1 MSDTKPVRVRENWGT
16 RVGII
21 LAVAGSAVGLGN
33 FLRFPTQAAV
43 NGGGAFMI
51 PYLLAMILLG
61 IPLAWV
67 EWTLGRYGGQ
77 HNHGTGPG
85 VYHRIAKGKPWAKY
99 LGIAAVFAPTII
111 TFYYVYIEGWTLAFA
126 YYSITDGYREAIA
139 NGEMAQ
145 FFAGFIGAE
154 SNTNFD
160 THTPAI
166 GFFLLVFVINYFVM
180 YKGIQG
186 GIEKLTR
193 FGMPILI
200 ICGVLLAI
208 RVLTLGTPD
217 PTHQDWNV
225 TNAMGFMWNPKWS
238 ALSDVKV
245 WLAATG
251 QIFFSLSVGMGC
263 IMAYASYLRKNDD
276 VVLSSLTATT
286 TNQFVEVVLGGSIGI
301 VAAAAFYGVAQAQT
315 IAGSGSFSLGFITMP
330 LIFEEIPAGGLFAFI
345 WFVLLFIAGVTSS
358 VSLIQPAVTFL
369 KDELDMSHHKA
380 VSVIGF
386 ANLLVTGFLVFTI
399 QWGTLD
405 EMDFWAATVC
415 PVVAATIMVIFFS
428 YILGVEKGFKEM
440 EHGAALK
447 VPAVYK
453 FVLKYI
459 TPTYLIIL
467 LGIWMVQEWWSAIMM
482 EKVTDPTT
490 RKWIWIARIILLV
503 VGGLITWVIVRANKN
518 GKFPKLK
525 EGDR

>member
-1 MSDTKPVRVRENWGT
+1 MSQVVGKVRENWGS
-16 RVGII
+16 RIGVI

-61 IPLAWV
+61 IPVAWV
-67 EWTLGRYGGQ
+67 EWTLGRYGGRYG
-77 HNHGTGPG
+77 HGTGPG
-85 VYHRIAKGKPWAKY
+85 VYHRIANGRPWAKY
-99 LGIAAVFAPTII
+99 LGIAAIFAPTVI

-126 YYSITDGYREAIA
+126 YYSITGGFHEAIA
-139 NGEMAQ
+139 AGEMGK

-154 SNTNFD
+154 SNSYFHN
-160 THTPAI
+160 HTPAI
-166 GFFLLVFVINYFVM
+166 VFFAIVFVINYYVM

-193 FGMPILI
+193 IGMPILI
-200 ICGVLLAI
+200 ICGFLLAI

-217 PTHQDWNV
+217 SAHPDWNV
-225 TNAMGFMWNPKWS
+225 TNALGFMWNPNWS
-238 ALSDVKV
+238 ALGDVKV

-301 VAAAAFYGVAQAQT
+301 VAAAAFYGIAQAQT
-315 IAGSGSFSLGFITMP
+315 IAASGSFSVGFVTMP
-330 LIFEEIPAGGLFAFI
+330 LIFENLPLGGFFAFI
-345 WFVLLFIAGVTSS
+345 WFILLFIAGVTSS
-358 VSLIQPAVTFL
+358 VSLIQPAITFL
-369 KDELDMSHHKA
+369 KDELDLTQRQA
-380 VSVIGF
+380 VTTMGII
-386 ANLLVTGFLVFTI
+386 NLAVTGFLVFTI

-415 PVVAATIMVIFFS
+415 PVIAATIMVIFFS
-428 YILGVEKGFKEM
+428 FILGIDKGFEEM
-440 EHGAALK
+440 ERGAAIK
-447 VPAVYK
+447 VPRIFR
-453 FVLKYI
+453 FVLKYV
-459 TPTYLIIL
+459 TPTYLVVL
-467 LGIWMVQEWWSAIMM
+467 LSIWLVKEWWSAIMLVNV
-482 EKVTDPTT
+482 EDPTK
-490 RKWIWIARIILLV
+490 RAWIWGARLILLAIVAAIAWIV
-503 VGGLITWVIVRANKN
+503 VHANKS
-518 GKFPKLK
+518 GKFPKLREDLK
-525 EGDR
+525 

>member
-1 MSDTKPVRVRENWGT
+1 
-16 RVGII
+16 
-21 LAVAGSAVGLGN
+21 
-33 FLRFPTQAAV
+33 
-43 NGGGAFMI
+43 
-51 PYLLAMILLG
+51 
-61 IPLAWV
+61 
-67 EWTLGRYGGQ
+67 
-77 HNHGTGPG
+77 
-85 VYHRIAKGKPWAKY
+85 
-99 LGIAAVFAPTII
+99 
-111 TFYYVYIEGWTLAFA
+111 
-126 YYSITDGYREAIA
+126 
-139 NGEMAQ
+139 MAQ

-154 SNTNFD
+154 SNAYFD

-301 VAAAAFYGVAQAQT
+301 VAAAAFYGVAQAQNHRR
-315 IAGSGSFSLGFITMP
+315 
-330 LIFEEIPAGGLFAFI
+330 E
-345 WFVLLFIAGVTSS
+345 
-358 VSLIQPAVTFL
+358 
-369 KDELDMSHHKA
+369 
-380 VSVIGF
+380 
-386 ANLLVTGFLVFTI
+386 
-399 QWGTLD
+399 
-405 EMDFWAATVC
+405 
-415 PVVAATIMVIFFS
+415 
-428 YILGVEKGFKEM
+428 
-440 EHGAALK
+440 
-447 VPAVYK
+447 
-453 FVLKYI
+453 
-459 TPTYLIIL
+459 
-467 LGIWMVQEWWSAIMM
+467 
-482 EKVTDPTT
+482 
-490 RKWIWIARIILLV
+490 RIIQF
-503 VGGLITWVIVRANKN
+503 GLHNDA
-518 GKFPKLK
+518 L
-525 EGDR
+525 DL

>member
-1 MSDTKPVRVRENWGT
+1 MTQSNTKVRENWGS
-16 RVGII
+16 RIGVI

-77 HNHGTGPG
+77 HSHGTGPG
-85 VYHRIAKGKPWAKY
+85 VYHRLAKGRPWAKY
-99 LGIAAVFAPTII
+99 LGIAAIFAPTVI
-111 TFYYVYIEGWTLAFA
+111 TFYYVYIEGWTLAFS
-126 YYSITDGYREAIA
+126 YYSLTGGFKDAIA
-139 NGEMAQ
+139 ANEMSS
-145 FFAGFIGAE
+145 FFSGFIGAE
-154 SNTNFD
+154 SNSYFHN
-160 THTPAI
+160 HTPAI
-166 GFFLLVFVINYFVM
+166 VFFLIVFVINYFVM

-193 FGMPILI
+193 IGMPILI
-200 ICGVLLAI
+200 VCGILLAI

-217 PTHQDWNV
+217 PAFPDRNV
-225 TNAMGFMWNPKWS
+225 TNALGFMWNPNWS

-263 IMAYASYLRKNDD
+263 IMAYASYLRKDDD

-301 VAAAAFYGVAQAQT
+301 VAAAAFYGVAQAQS
-315 IAGSGSFSLGFITMP
+315 IASSGSFSLGFITMP
-330 LIFEEIPAGGLFAFI
+330 LIFEQIPFGGFFAFV
-345 WFVLLFIAGVTSS
+345 WFLLLFIAGVTSS
-358 VSLIQPAVTFL
+358 VSLIQPAITFL
-369 KDELDMSHHKA
+369 KDELDLSQNQA
-380 VSVIGF
+380 VTIMGIVNF
-386 ANLLVTGFLVFTI
+386 LVTAFLVFTI

-415 PVVAATIMVIFFS
+415 PVVAATIMVFFFS
-428 YILGVEKGFKEM
+428 YVLGIKQGFAEM
-440 EHGAALK
+440 EHGAAIQ
-447 VPAVYK
+447 VPRIFR

-459 TPTYLIIL
+459 TPTYLVVL
-467 LGIWMVQEWWSAIMM
+467 LVIWISTEWWSVVTL
-482 EKVTDPTT
+482 EKVADSAA
-490 RKWIWIARIILLV
+490 RNWIWGARAILAAVAVTIGWIV
-503 VGGLITWVIVRANKN
+503 VHANRA
-518 GKFPKLK
+518 GKFPQIT
-525 EGDR
+525 EGKR

>member
-1 MSDTKPVRVRENWGT
+1 MSETKPVKARENWGT
-16 RVGII
+16 RIGVI
-21 LAVAGSAVGLGN
+21 LAVSGSAVGLGN
-33 FLRFPTQAAV
+33 FLRFPTQAAE

-67 EWTLGRYGGQ
+67 EWTLGRYGARY
-77 HNHGTGPG
+77 NHGTGPG

-99 LGIAAVFAPTII
+99 LGIAAIFAPTII

-126 YYSITDGYREAIA
+126 YYSITGGFKEAIA
-139 NGEMAQ
+139 AGEMAS

-154 SNTNFD
+154 SNSYFHN
-160 THTPAI
+160 HTPAI
-166 GFFLLVFVINYFVM
+166 VFFVIVFVINYFVM
-180 YKGIQG
+180 YKGIRG

-193 FGMPILI
+193 IGMPILI
-200 ICGVLLAI
+200 VCGILLAI

-217 PTHQDWNV
+217 SAHPDWNV
-225 TNAMGFMWNPKWS
+225 SNAMGFMWNPNWS
-238 ALSDVKV
+238 ALTDVKV

-301 VAAAAFYGVAQAQT
+301 VAAAAFYGIAQAQT
-315 IAGSGSFSLGFITMP
+315 IANSGSFSLGFVTMP
-330 LIFEEIPAGGLFAFI
+330 LIFQEVPLGGLFAFI
-345 WFVLLFIAGVTSS
+345 WFLLLFIAGVTSS

-369 KDELDMSHHKA
+369 TDELNMTHRRA
-380 VSVIGF
+380 VTFMGV

-415 PVVAATIMVIFFS
+415 PVVAATIMVIFLSF
-428 YILGVEKGFKEM
+428 ILGVDKGFAEM
-440 EHGAALK
+440 ERGSVIK
-447 VPAVYK
+447 VPKA
-453 FVLKYI
+453 FRFILKYV

-467 LGIWMVQEWWSAIMM
+467 LSIWLVKEWWSVIML
-482 EKVTDPTT
+482 ENVTDPTT
-490 RKWIWIARIILLV
+490 RTWIWVARLILLAV
-503 VGGLITWVIVRANKN
+503 ILIIGWIIVQANKD
-518 GKFPKLK
+518 GRFPKIK
-525 EGDR
+525 ESDL